1 MPARASA
8 CTHPHVHACAHP
20 RAVHAGT
27 DTHTHT
33 HSPQPTTTGGRW
45 KLPGLGKAPNLQLH
59 LCQHPEAAEPADH
72 HLSLQSQTSH
82 AGLVQAASAQSPTSL
97 MQDSASTSRAQPAH
111 LFLVPLPV
119 FTSSAQPVRAQLW
132 VFNVE
137 TRSAPS
143 SASSGDQTPLQAGS
157 RGCCPTATWGLPT
170 RLHKCI
176 SQPQAGRG
184 ITCRQA
190 TFKTIFLVVS
200 GARGQPLG
208 WKGYL
213 GTGRS
218 PNCQP

>member
-1 MPARASA
+1 MHRQGSA
-8 CTHPHVHACAHP
+8 CPP
-20 RAVHAGT
+20 
-27 DTHTHT
+27 
-33 HSPQPTTTGGRW
+33 
-45 KLPGLGKAPNLQLH
+45 
-59 LCQHPEAAEPADH
+59 
-72 HLSLQSQTSH
+72 
-82 AGLVQAASAQSPTSL
+82 
-97 MQDSASTSRAQPAH
+97 

-137 TRSAPS
+137 AHSAPS

-190 TFKTIFLVVS
+190 SLKTSFLVLS
-200 GARGQPLG
+200 GARGQSVG
-208 WKGYL
+208 WKGHL
-213 GTGRS
+213 GTGEEPQLPALTLPDILCDLNKGVSSLGLSFPAYGTRGLRAAS
-218 PNCQP
+218 KRCGLWPLPTPRPPCRHTPPTPGSSLDFSGE